1 MAANVEYEVTTW
13 NQIYAALIKQA
24 ECIWDSFKP
33 DVIVGICRGGW
44 IPARVLSD
52 LLDNPNL
59 ANVRTESYTGIER
72 AVDQPILTQEVSMD
86 VKGKKVLIVDEIVD
100 SGESLKLIIDHINQ
114 QGASE
119 VKTATL
125 YYKPSSIIKPDY
137 YEKETSKWIIF
148 PWETKETLKEIYK
161 IHKDNAEQLKKQI
174 QKIAAAGMSKSII
187 NQFLK
192 NQSEATKC

>member
-1 MAANVEYEVTTW
+1 MLKE
-13 NQIYAALIKQA
+13 
-24 ECIWDSFKP
+24 
-33 DVIVGICRGGW
+33 
-44 IPARVLSD
+44 
-52 LLDNPNL
+52 
-59 ANVRTESYTGIER
+59 
-72 AVDQPILTQEVSMD
+72 
-86 VKGKKVLIVDEIVD
+86 KKSLVDEIVD
-100 SGESLKLIIDHINQ
+100 SGQSLKLIIDHINQ

-192 NQSEATKC
+192 SQSEATKC

>member
-1 MAANVEYEVTTW
+1 MAANVEYEVPTW
-13 NQIYAALIKQA
+13 NQIYAILIKQA
-24 ECIWDSFKP
+24 ECICNNFKP
-33 DVIVGICRGGW
+33 DVIVGISRGGW

-59 ANVRTESYTGIER
+59 ANVRTESYTGIGR
-72 AVDQPILTQEVSMD
+72 ATDQPILTQEVSMD
-86 VKGKKVLIVDEIVD
+86 VKGKKVLLVDEIAD
-100 SGESLKLIIDHINQ
+100 SGQSLKLIIDHINQ

-148 PWETKETLKEIYK
+148 PWDTKEALKEIYK
-161 IHKDNAEQLKKQI
+161 THKDNAEQLKKQI
-174 QKIAAAGMSKSII
+174 QKIATAGMSKSII

-192 NQSEATKC
+192 SQSEATKC

>member
-1 MAANVEYEVTTW
+1 MAANVEYEVPTW
-13 NQIYAALIKQA
+13 NQIYATLIKQA
-24 ECIWDSFKP
+24 EHIWNNFQP

-52 LLDNPNL
+52 LLDNSNL
-59 ANVRTESYTGIER
+59 ANVRTESYTGIGK

-86 VKGKKVLIVDEIVD
+86 VKGKKVLLVDEIVD
-100 SGESLKLIIDHINQ
+100 SGQSLKLIIDHINQ

-125 YYKPSSIIKPDY
+125 YYKPSSVIKPDY
-137 YEKETSKWIIF
+137 YENETLNWIIF
-148 PWETKETLKEIYK
+148 PWETKEALKEIYK
-161 IHKDNAEQLKKQI
+161 IHKDNAEHLKKQI

-192 NQSEATKC
+192 SQSEATKC

>member
-1 MAANVEYEVTTW
+1 MAANVEYEVPTW
-13 NQIYAALIKQA
+13 NQIYATLIKQA
-24 ECIWDSFKP
+24 ERIWNNFKP
-33 DVIVGICRGGW
+33 DVIVSICRGGW

-59 ANVRTESYTGIER
+59 ANVRSESYTGIGR
-72 AVDQPILTQEVSMD
+72 AADQPILTQEVSMD
-86 VKGKKVLIVDEIVD
+86 VKGKKVLLVDEIVD
-100 SGESLKLIIDHINQ
+100 SGQSLKLIIDHINQ

-148 PWETKETLKEIYK
+148 PWETKEALKEIYK
-161 IHKDNAEQLKKQI
+161 IHKDNAENLKKQI

-192 NQSEATKC
+192 SQSEVTKC